1 MHLEPPHRTRNLDV
15 NELVVLVVCP
25 LSFSVFPSRQP
36 ASDQQTRAALSN
48 QQHSWRRRRPQ
59 CASHSRHAGSVAEA
73 ATSQGHR
80 DWRAGGSLLRHPAAF
95 SRSRRPPV
103 RLGCAMLRRLLALQQ
118 QAMHEAT
125 RAVRR
130 RWCRRCAATAVTTP
144 GRGRTSGRPMPPCR
158 TEGQTVK
165 QTPYHHW

>member
-1 MHLEPPHRTRNLDV
+1 MHLEPPYRTRNLDV
-15 NELVVLVVCP
+15 NELVVVCP

-36 ASDQQTRAALSN
+36 ASDQQTRAARN
-48 QQHSWRRRRPQ
+48 QQHSRRRPQ

-73 ATSQGHR
+73 ETSHGHR
-80 DWRAGGSLLRHPAAF
+80 NGRAGGSPLRHPAAF
-95 SRSRRPPV
+95 SSRRRFV
-103 RLGCAMLRRLLALQQ
+103 SVVLGVEDFSRCQQ
-118 QAMHEAT
+118 QAMREAT

-144 GRGRTSGRPMPPCR
+144 GHGRNSGRPMPPCR